1 VSTLDA
7 SNLKMRIEKKEI
19 ERARLVQLR
28 SIYARFP
35 EGEIEHH
42 ERPDFLLRGRDV
54 LGIEVTGLHSDS
66 GIADRRSEGAWRRA
80 IDDARAEYE
89 RDNLLP
95 CQVIIEWHALPTR
108 PREAGAPTSRS
119 IAATVKQII
128 AATRDGEVHIE
139 YSGHG
144 GIQLPKGVEGMEV
157 RRVRDWAEAFWE
169 FKQGGVVPSWS
180 PSFIQ
185 AAIDK
190 KEQLYDGYLERC
202 DRAWLVLLAEHDF
215 ASSWG
220 EHTDS
225 SRANIYVTRFEHVL
239 VFRTLSGQVTE
250 LQVSAGPDLDLTSN
264 VR

>member
-1 VSTLDA
+1 MSTLDS
-7 SNLKMRIEKKEI
+7 SNRKMRIEKKEI
-19 ERARLVQLR
+19 ERARLMQLR

-35 EGEIEHH
+35 EGEIEDH

-89 RDNLLP
+89 RGNRPP
-95 CQVIIEWHALPTR
+95 CEVIVEWHGQPS
-108 PREAGAPTSRS
+108 PSRDGGVSVSQS
-119 IAATVKQII
+119 IAATVKEII
-128 AATRDGEVHIE
+128 AAIGDREVRIE
-139 YSGHG
+139 YSGHR
-144 GIQLPKGVEGMEV
+144 GIPLPKHVESIDV
-157 RRVRDWAEAFWE
+157 RRVDHLAEAVWD
-169 FKQGGVVPSWS
+169 FKQGGVVPTWS

-190 KEQLYDGYLERC
+190 KEQIYDRYREKC
-202 DRAWLVLLAEHDF
+202 DRVWLVLLAEHDY

-225 SRANIYVTRFEHVL
+225 SRTYVYNTRFERVL
-239 VFRTLSGQVTE
+239 VFRTLSADVSELRVTTG
-250 LQVSAGPDLDLTSN
+250 LDLDLTSN
-264 VR
+264 VH

>member
-1 VSTLDA
+1 
-7 SNLKMRIEKKEI
+7 
-19 ERARLVQLR
+19 
-28 SIYARFP
+28 
-35 EGEIEHH
+35 
-42 ERPDFLLRGRDV
+42 
-54 LGIEVTGLHSDS
+54 
-66 GIADRRSEGAWRRA
+66 
-80 IDDARAEYE
+80 
-89 RDNLLP
+89 
-95 CQVIIEWHALPTR
+95 
-108 PREAGAPTSRS
+108 
-119 IAATVKQII
+119 
-128 AATRDGEVHIE
+128 
-139 YSGHG
+139 
-144 GIQLPKGVEGMEV
+144 MEV
-157 RRVRDWAEAFWE
+157 LRVHDWAEAFWDFE
-169 FKQGGVVPSWS
+169 QGGVVPSWS

-225 SRANIYVTRFEHVL
+225 SRANVYVTRFEHVL